1 MSAPTLD
8 GIVDAML
15 ALVLVE
21 DRALGLEFTGDAVLI
36 RLPTTRRIAERLG
49 VPHYYVLPLIGAL
62 EADGLVTRAERVG
75 IRTTPM
81 GTLRFFE
88 RIDEDYRVEA
98 EALLGPEVYAL
109 LLAGGRRTPNL

>member
-8 GIVDAML
+8 ATVDAML

-21 DRALGLEFTGDAVLI
+21 DRALGLEFTGNAFLI

-62 EADGLVTRAERVG
+62 EADGLLSRAERVG
-75 IRTTPM
+75 IRTTPV
-81 GTLRFFE
+81 GTRRFLE
-88 RIDEDYRVEA
+88 RIDEGYRAAA
-98 EALLGPEVYAL
+98 EELLGPEVYAL
-109 LLAGGRRTPNL
+109 LIARARRTPNL

>member
-62 EADGLVTRAERVG
+62 EADGLLTRAERVG
-75 IRTTPM
+75 IRTTPG
-81 GTLRFFE
+81 GTHRLFDL
-88 RIDEDYRVEA
+88 IDESYRGET
-98 EALLGPEVYAL
+98 EALLGPELYAL
-109 LLAGGRRTPNL
+109 LLARARGEPNH